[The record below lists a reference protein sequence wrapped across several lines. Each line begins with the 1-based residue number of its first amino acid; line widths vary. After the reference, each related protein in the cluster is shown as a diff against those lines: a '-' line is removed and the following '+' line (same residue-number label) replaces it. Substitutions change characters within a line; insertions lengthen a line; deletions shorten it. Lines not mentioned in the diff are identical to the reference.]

1 METPMPTPYAPP
13 AESEHWHQTG
23 DQHRRLID
31 SVRPLPTLTTAVAHP
46 CDEASLGGA
55 LAAWRA
61 GIITPTLV
69 GPRARITAAA
79 EALGE
84 SLDGLTLVD
93 TSHSHAS
100 AETAVRLAAEGEVQ
114 ALMKGS
120 LHTDE
125 LMSAA
130 VDRRTGVRTE
140 RLMSHVYA
148 LDVPSYPRP
157 LLISDA
163 ALHIAPGLDAKRD
176 IIQNA
181 IDLAR
186 ALGIDPP
193 RVALLSAVETVRAT
207 LPSTI
212 EAAALCK
219 MSERGQIRGGILDGP
234 LAIDNAVSELASRQ
248 KGLVS
253 EVAGRADVLIA
264 PNLESANMVAKLLIY
279 LARAQAAGLVVGARV
294 PIMLTSRADDVETRL
309 ASAALAARLVH
320 FQREGDDDAR

>member
-1 METPMPTPYAPP
+1 MDPTASPYDAGP
-13 AESEHWHQTG
+13 HWHQTG
-23 DQHRRLID
+23 EQHRRLID
-31 SVRPLPTLTTAVAHP
+31 STRELATLTTAVVHP
-46 CDEASLGGA
+46 CDEPSLGGA
-55 LAAWRA
+55 LAAWRE
-61 GIITPTLV
+61 GIIAPLLV
-69 GPRARITAAA
+69 GPRPRIEAAA
-79 EALGE
+79 AALGE
-84 SLDGLTLVD
+84 SLEGLTLID
-93 TSHSHAS
+93 TPHSHAS
-100 AETAVRLAAEGEVQ
+100 AELAVRLAAEGRAE
-114 ALMKGS
+114 AIMKGS

-130 VDRRTGVRTE
+130 VDRHKGVRTD

-163 ALHIAPGLDAKRD
+163 ALHIAPDLAAKRD

-186 ALGIDPP
+186 ALGIDCP

-219 MSERGQIRGGILDGP
+219 MSQRGQIRGGCLDGP
-234 LAIDNAVSELASRQ
+234 LAIDNAVSLAAARQ
-248 KGLVS
+248 KGLDS
-253 EVAGRADVLIA
+253 EVAGQADVLIA
-264 PNLESANMVAKLLIY
+264 PNLESANMIAKLLIH

-309 ASAALAARLVH
+309 ASAALAARL
-320 FQREGDDDAR
+320 ARTTPGEESS

>member
-1 METPMPTPYAPP
+1 MAHPPTSQA
-13 AESEHWHQTG
+13 AEAHWHQTG
-23 DQHRRLID
+23 EQHRRLID
-31 SVRPLPTLTTAVAHP
+31 STRSLEALTTAVVHP
-46 CDEASLGGA
+46 CDEPSLAGA
-55 LAAWRA
+55 LAAWRE
-61 GIITPTLV
+61 GIIVPLLI
-69 GPRARITAAA
+69 GPRHRIEAAA

-84 SLDGLTLVD
+84 SLDGLTLID
-93 TSHSHAS
+93 TPHSHAS
-100 AETAVRLAAEGEVQ
+100 AERAVELAAQGEVE

-130 VDRRTGVRTE
+130 VDRRTGLRTE

-163 ALHIAPGLDAKRD
+163 ALHITPDLAAKRD

-186 ALGIDPP
+186 ALGISRP
-193 RVALLSAVETVRAT
+193 RVALLSAVETVRST

-219 MSERGQIRGGILDGP
+219 MSERGQIHGGVLDGP
-234 LAIDNAVSELASRQ
+234 LAIDNAVSLAAARQ
-248 KGLVS
+248 KGLGS
-253 EVAGRADVLIA
+253 EVAGQADILIA
-264 PNLESANMVAKLLIY
+264 PNLESANMIAKLLIH

-294 PIMLTSRADDVETRL
+294 PIMLTSRADDAETRL
-309 ASAALAARLVH
+309 ASAALAMHLARVTPAP
-320 FQREGDDDAR
+320 DDAP